1 VKLALS
7 AEDQLRAWY
16 GALLQVWGSQHWWPA
31 RSRFEVIV
39 GAYLTQNTSWNN
51 VEKALANLRRA
62 TALNPAKITAIPL
75 AELEQLVR
83 PAGYFRQ
90 KAARLKQF
98 AAFLEQRYS
107 GSLTRMFAQ
116 STERLRAELLALNG
130 IGPETA
136 DAILLYAGG
145 HSVFVVDAYAR
156 RILLRHRVIDHSPGY
171 EEIRA
176 IFERALSTA
185 MPAEVTSAASD
196 TEHKPTR
203 MSRTSRSVAGRNFN
217 EMHGLLV
224 TAGKLH
230 CFKSFPKCD
239 GCPLQ
244 PFLPPSGPT
253 LDVVL

>member
-1 VKLALS
+1 MKLAVS
-7 AEDQLRAWY
+7 AEDQLRAWF
-16 GALLQVWGSQHWWPA
+16 GALLQAWGPQHWWPA
-31 RSRFEVIV
+31 RSRFEVIA

-62 TALNPAKITAIPL
+62 AALNPTKIAAIPL

-156 RILLRHRVIDHSPGY
+156 RILLRHRVIDDSATYG
-171 EEIRA
+171 EIRA
-176 IFERALSTA
+176 MFERALSTA
-185 MPAEVTSAASD
+185 VPERSRAASD
-196 TEHKPTR
+196 TAHKPTR
-203 MSRTSRSVAGRNFN
+203 MSRASRSVAGRNFN